1 VDWTPPIPSGAP
13 AVDAWRALGPQ
24 VRKQLLA
31 GEPHPDP
38 LVAAVAVGYART
50 VLARPAWLRNWPRRV
65 VIIALGAVAGVLGAV
80 ASSAAVSAM
89 YAVLWVVV
97 FLVVVTGSGVMSRR
111 RDVALLRM
119 ENVSAARLWP
129 VESRPVPAPLAV
141 HGPVAFSFAK
151 RALFRVYGTFIGVV
165 LVFEILVWS
174 QGRIVTEV
182 FLTVIFGMLLAVIA
196 YNTIRWTKPWL
207 PPLVLDQDGIS
218 LPPQRVR
225 VPWSEVTEIRV
236 TPVRGGSRR
245 ASGRRVTSFM
255 VADAE
260 AVLAQYRGAPLKR
273 ARRSVTAYGTPFSI
287 MDLLLERT
295 ADDIVAAAG
304 AFARLPVRHLG
315 T

>member
-1 VDWTPPIPSGAP
+1 
-13 AVDAWRALGPQ
+13 

-50 VLARPAWLRNWPRRV
+50 ILAKPAWLRNWPRWV
-65 VIIALGAVAGVLGAV
+65 VIIALGAVAGVLNAFS
-80 ASSAAVSAM
+80 SSAAVSAM
-89 YAVLWVVV
+89 YAVLWVV
-97 FLVVVTGSGVMSRR
+97 FLVVVTGSGVLSRR

-129 VESRPVPAPLAV
+129 VESPPVPAPSGV
-141 HGPVAFSFAK
+141 MNGPVAFSFAK
-151 RALFRVYGTFIGVV
+151 RALFRAYGTFIGVV
-165 LVFEILVWS
+165 LVFAILVWS

-182 FLTVIFGMLLAVIA
+182 FLTVIFGMLLAMIA
-196 YNTIRWTKPWL
+196 YNTIRWAKPWL

-245 ASGRRVTSFM
+245 TSGRRVTSFM

-273 ARRSVTAYGTPFSI
+273 ARRSVTAYGTPFSVT
-287 MDLLLERT
+287 DLLLERT

>member
-1 VDWTPPIPSGAP
+1 MDWTPPIPSGAP

-50 VLARPAWLRNWPRRV
+50 ILAKPVWLRNWPRWV
-65 VIIALGAVAGVLGAV
+65 VIIALGAVAGVLNAFS
-80 ASSAAVSAM
+80 SSAAVSAM
-89 YAVLWVVV
+89 FAVLWVV
-97 FLVVVTGSGVMSRR
+97 FLVVVTGSGVLSRR

-129 VESRPVPAPLAV
+129 VESPPVPAPLGV
-141 HGPVAFSFAK
+141 MNGPVAFSFAK
-151 RALFRVYGTFIGVV
+151 RALFRAYGTFIGVV
-165 LVFEILVWS
+165 LVFAILVWS

-182 FLTVIFGMLLAVIA
+182 FLTVIFGMLLAMIA
-196 YNTIRWTKPWL
+196 YNTIRWAKPWL

-245 ASGRRVTSFM
+245 TSGRRVTSFM

-273 ARRSVTAYGTPFSI
+273 ARRSVTAYGTPFSVA
-287 MDLLLERT
+287 DLLLERT